1 MKILQVVDEETGA
14 LMSTVPINGL
24 QEKVITS
31 ITVSLVFRG
40 LTGEGPLAEGEAW
53 RVISRWAMDQA
64 WEADM
69 AYSKK
74 FNEILRAATPR

>member
-1 MKILQVVDEETGA
+1 MKILQVIDEETGA
-14 LMSTVPINGL
+14 LMASVPINGI
-24 QEKVITS
+24 QDKVIAS
-31 ITVSLVFRG
+31 ITASLVFRG
-40 LTGEGPLAEGEAW
+40 LKGEGPMAEGEVW
-53 RVISRWAMDQA
+53 RVISRWALEQA